1 MWNNDES
8 FMNKAILWTAA
19 VVVVAA
25 GAGLYYYYKV
35 RGAEPEQV
43 QAKPAPTAPAPAAEE
58 PPGIQNPVPEV
69 PAEPAKPLPALNE
82 SDPDARESF
91 TTLFGKGSE
100 ETFLTPE
107 NVVRRFVVTVDNL
120 PRKKIATEMR
130 ALKPVTGQTAV
141 MEQGDSLT
149 LSDENFKRYAPY
161 IKLMQKAD
169 AKEVAAVYFRWYPLF
184 QSAYEDLGYP
194 GQYFNDR
201 MVQVIDHLLETP
213 NVRGPITL
221 TQPKVFYEYADPA
234 LEERSAGQK
243 ALIRMGPEN
252 AAAVKQKLRELRQE
266 LTSGRAP
273 PKAPG

>member
-43 QAKPAPTAPAPAAEE
+43 QAKPAPTAPAPVAEE
-58 PPGIQNPVPEV
+58 PAGIQNPVPEA

-82 SDPDARESF
+82 SDPEARETF
-91 TTLFGKGSE
+91 TSVFGKGSE

-141 MEQGDSLT
+141 VEQGESLT

-169 AKEVAAVYFRWYPLF
+169 AKEIAAVYYRWYPLF

-252 AAAVKQKLRELRQE
+252 AAAVKQKLRELRAE
-266 LTSGRAP
+266 LTSGRDP
-273 PKAPG
+273 PKAAQ